1 MAGRNVL
8 TNNAL
13 CPVDVGFAGLSY
25 GKLLTE
31 ADSLFHDFSPLL
43 AQR

>member
-25 GKLLTE
+25 GKATY
-31 ADSLFHDFSPLL
+31 
-43 AQR
+43 